1 MKSIQKIFLSALEI
15 IRPDRLVINA
25 LHRTG
30 NRLVLKDRSYDLK
43 QNVNVI
49 GFGKAV
55 YGERTFYYLYS
66 HRYFVVFDL
75 LYVSL
80 LIFLRKTLYTCF
92 YKKLHSYEPH
102 LFFIKQSAPC
112 SYMHLLVT
120 SSYVY
125 RYMGIA

>member
-75 LYVSL
+75 LHVSTRVF
-80 LIFLRKTLYTCF
+80 IRNYIHMSHTCF
-92 YKKLHSYEPH
+92 L
-102 LFFIKQSAPC
+102 
-112 SYMHLLVT
+112 
-120 SSYVY
+120 
-125 RYMGIA
+125 